1 MKKYVDCHKVELREC
16 EYGLGVFASQNI
28 SCGEMI
34 ENGITQPLVDV
45 DGNKTGNE
53 HLHTWSDDRKV
64 WASSS
69 GCLAWYNHSDTPNVK
84 KIANLNKN
92 TLCVVALRNIS
103 AGEELRCTYSSAK
116 WRACFKNKLQ

>member
-1 MKKYVDCHKVELREC
+1 MVCKQHVVYLRNTSGIHLNNTFIMKKYVDCHKVELREC

-84 KIANLNKN
+84 KIANLMRMI
-92 TLCVVALRNIS
+92 T
-103 AGEELRCTYSSAK
+103 
-116 WRACFKNKLQ
+116 